1 MKTLLNMLKSVH
13 LIEASSSTLIDDLLA
28 SSSHKCSKVLM
39 QFYGAV
45 IKYEHNTRREPNK
58 GQLEDY
64 LHETCIDCLCD
75 DSLQL
80 EDCFWCK
87 IGSKKYLC
95 ISMLAKE
102 LRSIC
107 ASSSPS

>member
-1 MKTLLNMLKSVH
+1 MSPIAIVLGPRFKLGHIPHGEHKFVMKTLLNMLKSVH

-45 IKYEHNTRREPNK
+45 IKYEHNTRRETNK

-64 LHETCIDCLCD
+64 LHETFIDCLCD

-80 EDCFWCK
+80 EDCF
-87 IGSKKYLC
+87 
-95 ISMLAKE
+95 
-102 LRSIC
+102 
-107 ASSSPS
+107 